1 MRKFEARADE
11 GSNTKTWDKV
21 ILGLYFFTTVVL
33 IAGVSALDLRYGWST
48 LSKFYIIV
56 GIFLY
61 IISFYIST
69 WAMVTNKH
77 FEGTVRIQEDRNHN
91 IIYVLN

>member
-56 GIFLY
+56 GILLY

-69 WAMVTNKH
+69 
-77 FEGTVRIQEDRNHN
+77 
-91 IIYVLN
+91 